1 LRWQIG
7 RAPGIPAGIE
17 IVEISSA
24 DGQRRGDRSIKEP
37 SVVMLMVVVRDIDAA
52 FARVKATGAPVVTT
66 GGNPVTLEL
75 GLRAVVVKDP
85 AGHFVELL
93 QPRVAP
99 PTQPGTGD
107 IRNIRVRHTV
117 EDLDRAVALYRDTL
131 GFREGGPAATRWT
144 SVPSVLDLLGVRRN
158 SRYRFLTLNV
168 PGSGLPIELLEFRDG
183 RRVLWPNVT
192 IVDVPASGVTN
203 EILDVEEALIRAP
216 DVGATRIELRVADI
230 DAAAA
235 AIVRAGG
242 AFISTGGQP
251 LDLPSGNSTLRA
263 GVVRDPD
270 DLFLV
275 LIAAQP

>member
-1 LRWQIG
+1 
-7 RAPGIPAGIE
+7 
-17 IVEISSA
+17 
-24 DGQRRGDRSIKEP
+24 
-37 SVVMLMVVVRDIDAA
+37 
-52 FARVKATGAPVVTT
+52 
-66 GGNPVTLEL
+66 
-75 GLRAVVVKDP
+75 
-85 AGHFVELL
+85 
-93 QPRVAP
+93 
-99 PTQPGTGD
+99 
-107 IRNIRVRHTV
+107 
-117 EDLDRAVALYRDTL
+117 
-131 GFREGGPAATRWT
+131 
-144 SVPSVLDLLGVRRN
+144 
-158 SRYRFLTLNV
+158 LNV